1 MGWRWPWQAR
11 EESAPATVVP
21 EPDQGLQ
28 VSPVAANVE
37 FPQSIVT
44 AMLGAGGGNYSGV
57 HVDESSALGLSAVY
71 RAVSLISGT
80 IAQLPLRTLRERAG
94 RLDRVPSVFDD
105 PQGAVGGMTRYEWVE
120 TIMLHLLLHGNAYL
134 THVYNGA
141 GALMALMP
149 QHPMCVEVYWPTQD
163 DLKAGRMPA
172 GGRWYVV
179 TDMWGQRTI
188 HDATTLTHVSAQSL
202 DGLKGLSPLTIA
214 RNSFGTAIA
223 GERSAA
229 RMFSQGAMMSGL
241 AVPDDDLE
249 PDELTVAKQELNRH
263 MLGWENAGSIAV
275 VNRKLNFTPWTMS
288 AADAQFLQS
297 RQFSIEE
304 IARWFGVP
312 PHLLMQTDKQTSWG
326 TGVNEQNR
334 GLGKF
339 TLSPW
344 TSRVEQRLSRLLPPQ
359 RWCEF
364 DFAGLERPNVETEID
379 LILKQV
385 EGGLITTN
393 EGRALRNLAP
403 VEGGDTLRG
412 VTPPAPADDDDE
424 VAADALAA

>member
-1 MGWRWPWQAR
+1 MAAMRWPWQRRAGDV
-11 EESAPATVVP
+11 AAV
-21 EPDQGLQ
+21 EPDIEPA
-28 VSPVAANVE
+28 VSTAVE
-37 FPQSIVT
+37 PRADASVQIPPSIIS
-44 AMLGAGGGNYSGV
+44 AMLAAGGGNYSGV
-57 HVDESSALGLSAVY
+57 HVDESTALGLSAVY
-71 RAVSLISGT
+71 RAVSLVSGT
-80 IAQLPLRTLRERAG
+80 IAQLPLRSLRERAG

-105 PQGAVGGMTRYEWVE
+105 PQGAVGGLTAFEWVE

-134 THVYNGA
+134 LHVYNGA
-141 GALMALMP
+141 GALLALMP
-149 QHPMCVEVYWPTQD
+149 QHPLCVEVYWPRPED
-163 DLKAGRMPA
+163 KVWPVGN
-172 GGRWYVV
+172 RWYRV
-179 TDMWGQRTI
+179 TDIWGKQST
-188 HDATTLTHVSAQSL
+188 HDASTLTHISAQSL
-202 DGLKGLSPLTIA
+202 DGLKGLSPLAIA
-214 RNSFGTAIA
+214 RNSLGTAVA

-249 PDELTVAKQELNRH
+249 DDELATAKAELNRH

-304 IARWFGVP
+304 VARWYGVP
-312 PHLLMQTDKQTSWG
+312 PHLLMQTEKQTSWG

-344 TSRVEQRLSRLLPPQ
+344 TSRVEQRLSRLLGVQ

-385 EGGLITTN
+385 EGGLITVN
-393 EGRALRNLAP
+393 EGRALRNMAP
-403 VEGGDTLRG
+403 VDGGNTLRG
-412 VTPPAPADDDDE
+412 LPSESTEEPADA
-424 VAADALAA
+424 VAA

>member
-1 MGWRWPWQAR
+1 MRWPWQRR
-11 EESAPATVVP
+11 EQYVPDAPATDP
-21 EPDQGLQ
+21 GSSTDLAPR
-28 VSPVAANVE
+28 ANVDI
-37 FPQSIVT
+37 PQSIVS
-44 AMLGAGGGNYSGV
+44 AMMAAGGGNYSGV
-57 HVDESSALGLSAVY
+57 HVDEGTAMGLSAVY

-105 PQGAVGGMTRYEWVE
+105 PQGGLSGMTRFEWVE
-120 TIMLHLLLHGNAYL
+120 TIMIHLLLHGNAYL
-134 THVYNGA
+134 LHVYNGA
-141 GALMALMP
+141 GGLFSLMP
-149 QHPMCVEVYWPTQD
+149 QHPLHVEVFWPRPED
-163 DLKAGRMPA
+163 KVWPVGNK
-172 GGRWYVV
+172 WYRV
-179 TDMWGQRTI
+179 TDIWGRQTV
-188 HDATTLTHVSAQSL
+188 HDATTLTHISAQSP

-229 RMFSQGAMMSGL
+229 KMFSNGALMSGL
-241 AVPDDDLE
+241 AVPDEDLE
-249 PDELTVAKQELNRH
+249 KDELDVAKQELNRH

-275 VNRKLNFTPWTMS
+275 VNRKLTFTPWTMS

-344 TSRVEQRLSRLLPPQ
+344 TSRVEQRLSRLLGVQ

-385 EGGLITTN
+385 AGGLITRN

-403 VEGGDTLRG
+403 LDGGNVLLGGPATE
-412 VTPPAPADDDDE
+412 PAPTE
-424 VAADALAA
+424 EPADALTA

>member
-1 MGWRWPWQAR
+1 MRWPWQRR
-11 EESAPATVVP
+11 EQDVPAAPATSTAV
-21 EPDQGLQ
+21 EPATSTA
-28 VSPVAANVE
+28 VEPRNNVE
-37 FPQSIVT
+37 IPQSIVA

-57 HVDESSALGLSAVY
+57 HVDESSAMGLSAVY

-80 IAQLPLRTLRERAG
+80 IAQLPLRTLRMRGG
-94 RLDRVPSVFDD
+94 RLDRIPSVFDD
-105 PQGAVGGMTRYEWVE
+105 PQGGVTGLTPFEWVE
-120 TIMLHLLLHGNAYL
+120 TILIHLLLHGNAYL
-134 THVYNGA
+134 LHVYNGA
-141 GALMALMP
+141 GGLFALMP
-149 QHPMCVEVYWPTQD
+149 QHPLCVEVSWPRPD
-163 DLKAGRMPA
+163 DKVWPVGN
-172 GGRWYVV
+172 RWYRV
-179 TDMWGQRTI
+179 TDVWGRQTV
-188 HDATTLTHVSAQSL
+188 HDATTLTHVSAQSP

-229 RMFSQGAMMSGL
+229 RMFSNGALMSGL
-241 AVPDDDLE
+241 AVPDEDLLD
-249 PDELTVAKQELNRH
+249 DELKTAKAELNRH

-304 IARWFGVP
+304 VARWYGVP
-312 PHLLMQTDKQTSWG
+312 PHLLMQTEKQTSWG

-344 TSRVEQRLSRLLPPQ
+344 TARVEQRLSRLLGVQ

-385 EGGLITTN
+385 AGGLITPN

-403 VEGGDTLRG
+403 LPGGDTPRG
-412 VTPPAPADDDDE
+412 AAPAPTE
-424 VAADALAA
+424 EPADALAA

>member
-1 MGWRWPWQAR
+1 MRWPWSRRPAVDDAG
-11 EESAPATVVP
+11 EAALSAIEPAPAAAVEPHNNVALP
-21 EPDQGLQ
+21 E
-28 VSPVAANVE
+28 SIVAA
-37 FPQSIVT
+37 
-44 AMLGAGGGNYSGV
+44 MLAAGGGNYSGV
-57 HVDESSALGLSAVY
+57 HVDESTALGLSAVY

-105 PQGAVGGMTRYEWVE
+105 PQGAVNGLTRFEWVE
-120 TIMLHLLLHGNAYL
+120 TILIHLLLHGNAYL
-134 THVYNGA
+134 LHVYNGA
-141 GALMALMP
+141 GALLALMP
-149 QHPMCVEVYWPTQD
+149 QHPLCVEVYWPRPED
-163 DLKAGRMPA
+163 ERWPVGN
-172 GGRWYVV
+172 RWYRV
-179 TDMWGQRTI
+179 TDIWGRQTI
-188 HDATTLTHVSAQSL
+188 HDATTLTHISAQNL

-214 RNSFGTAIA
+214 RNSLGTAVG

-229 RMFSQGAMMSGL
+229 RLFSQGAMISGM

-249 PDELTVAKQELNRH
+249 DEELKTAKAELNRH
-263 MLGWENAGSIAV
+263 LLGWENAGRIAV

-288 AADAQFLQS
+288 AADAQFIQS

-304 IARWFGVP
+304 VARWFGVP
-312 PHLLMQTDKQTSWG
+312 PHLLMQTEKQTSWG
-326 TGVNEQNR
+326 QGVNEQNR

-385 EGGLITTN
+385 EGGLITPN

-403 VEGGDTLRG
+403 LPGGDVLRVG
-412 VTPPAPADDDDE
+412 PATAPE
-424 VAADALAA
+424 PTEEPADALAA

>member
-11 EESAPATVVP
+11 EESAPAAVVP

-44 AMLGAGGGNYSGV
+44 AMLGTGGGNYSGV

-163 DLKAGRMPA
+163 DLKAGRMPV
-172 GGRWYVV
+172 GGR
-179 TDMWGQRTI
+179 
-188 HDATTLTHVSAQSL
+188 
-202 DGLKGLSPLTIA
+202 
-214 RNSFGTAIA
+214 
-223 GERSAA
+223 
-229 RMFSQGAMMSGL
+229 
-241 AVPDDDLE
+241 
-249 PDELTVAKQELNRH
+249 
-263 MLGWENAGSIAV
+263 
-275 VNRKLNFTPWTMS
+275 
-288 AADAQFLQS
+288 
-297 RQFSIEE
+297 
-304 IARWFGVP
+304 
-312 PHLLMQTDKQTSWG
+312 
-326 TGVNEQNR
+326 
-334 GLGKF
+334 
-339 TLSPW
+339 
-344 TSRVEQRLSRLLPPQ
+344 
-359 RWCEF
+359 
-364 DFAGLERPNVETEID
+364 
-379 LILKQV
+379 
-385 EGGLITTN
+385 
-393 EGRALRNLAP
+393 
-403 VEGGDTLRG
+403 
-412 VTPPAPADDDDE
+412 
-424 VAADALAA
+424 

>member
-1 MGWRWPWQAR
+1 MRWPWQR
-11 EESAPATVVP
+11 SERDAPPADAP
-21 EPDQGLQ
+21 EPA
-28 VSPVAANVE
+28 VATALAPRANVDI
-37 FPQSIVT
+37 PPSIIA
-44 AMLGAGGGNYSGV
+44 AMLSAGGGNYSGV
-57 HVDESSALGLSAVY
+57 NVDETSAMGLSAVY

-80 IAQLPLRTLRERAG
+80 IAQLPLRTLRERGG

-105 PQGAVGGMTRYEWVE
+105 PQGGFSGLTRFEWVE
-120 TIMLHLLLHGNAYL
+120 TIMIHLLLHGNAYL
-134 THVYNGA
+134 LHVYNGA
-141 GALMALMP
+141 GGLFSLMP
-149 QHPMCVEVYWPTQD
+149 QHPLHVEVFWPRPED
-163 DLKAGRMPA
+163 KVWPVGN
-172 GGRWYVV
+172 RWYRV
-179 TDMWGQRTI
+179 TDIWGRQTV
-188 HDATTLTHVSAQSL
+188 HDATTLTHVSAQSP

-223 GERSAA
+223 GERGAA
-229 RMFSQGAMMSGL
+229 RMFSNGALMSGL
-241 AVPDDDLE
+241 AVPDEDLE
-249 PDELTVAKQELNRH
+249 PDELVVAKQELNRH

-275 VNRKLNFTPWTMS
+275 VNRKLTFTPWTMS

-304 IARWFGVP
+304 VARWFGVP

-344 TSRVEQRLSRLLPPQ
+344 TSRVEQRLSRLLGVQ

-385 EGGLITTN
+385 AGGLITPN

-403 VEGGDTLRG
+403 LPGGDTARG
-412 VTPPAPADDDDE
+412 AAPAPTE
-424 VAADALAA
+424 EPADALAA